1 MKCDI
6 CQQNCAF
13 NRDDYRVDGRLHC
26 WLCRLSYKKALAKAK
41 KLSENDKNRHKKRSA
56 EEALKSNS
64 SQKMSGSGSSNNR
77 HGMSKSSSDVPE
89 KIAKTVNSG
98 LIPNSSDHV
107 VAITQLK
114 EQIETLQK
122 KLVQKDSIILA
133 KDKEVRQIF
142 DKCRWWLWL
151 IDDNIANR
159 SLNGKANISR
169 SRMKCETDCVIR
181 RKSSIRNLKCS
192 TRRFNRRWK
201 RLRHC
206 QRHKNGSKSQRLK
219 KRQRTA
225 ATTIRPTR
233 EPDWFSKFWKTL
245 TESSM

>member
-56 EEALKSNS
+56 DEALKSNS

-77 HGMSKSSSDVPE
+77 HGMSKSSLDVPE
-89 KIAKTVNSG
+89 KIAKTGNSG
-98 LIPNSSDHV
+98 LIPNNSDHV

-122 KLVQKDSIILA
+122 KLVQKDSVILG
-133 KDKEVRQIF
+133 KDKEVRQNPDF
-142 DKCRWWLWL
+142 DKCRCC
-151 IDDNIANR
+151 D
-159 SLNGKANISR
+159 
-169 SRMKCETDCVIR
+169 
-181 RKSSIRNLKCS
+181 
-192 TRRFNRRWK
+192 
-201 RLRHC
+201 
-206 QRHKNGSKSQRLK
+206 
-219 KRQRTA
+219 
-225 ATTIRPTR
+225 
-233 EPDWFSKFWKTL
+233 
-245 TESSM
+245 